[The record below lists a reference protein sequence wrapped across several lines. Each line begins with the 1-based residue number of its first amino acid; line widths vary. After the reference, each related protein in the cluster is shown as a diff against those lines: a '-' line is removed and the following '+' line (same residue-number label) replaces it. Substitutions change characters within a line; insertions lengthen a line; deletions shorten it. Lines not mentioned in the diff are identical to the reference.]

1 MVSYK
6 WMMAIG
12 VFALLVCACQG
23 VPINTEYTP
32 APTETR
38 TQSPV
43 PTQIPSKTAAPS
55 ATITI
60 ELSRTATQ
68 EATVS
73 PSGGTEERIIG
84 GSIIEIEAED
94 GLSLV
99 GTFYAPDG
107 QSSPAPGVILLH
119 MLWSDRSSWE
129 NFAMQLHEA
138 GYAVL
143 AMDFRGH
150 GETGGD
156 VDWDK
161 AVADVQSTW
170 DYLEEIQAV
179 DNERRAIVGASIGA
193 NVALSAAALEPA
205 VRTVVLLSPGG
216 DYAGV
221 KTHNPMIAYGER
233 SVLIA
238 ASEQDSYAADSS
250 LRLEGLAA
258 GKAELIMYPGSGHGT
273 IMLEREPDLPDLIIS
288 WLDDYLQ

>member
-6 WMMAIG
+6 WIMAIG
-12 VFALLVCACQG
+12 VFALLVCACQE
-23 VPINTEYTP
+23 VPISTEYTP
-32 APTETR
+32 ALTETR

-73 PSGGTEERIIG
+73 PSGVTEERIIG

-119 MLWSDRSSWE
+119 MLWSDRSTWE

-193 NVALSAAALEPA
+193 NVALSAAALEPT
-205 VRTVVLLSPGG
+205 VRTVILLSPGG

-221 KTHNPMIAYGER
+221 KTHDPMIAYGER

-288 WLDDYLQ
+288 WLDDYLR